1 MLRCSLLTL
10 LTLICVAAAQGQTD
24 STKVYRGTVGD
35 KHVEM
40 RLTVAGSKVTGTYF
54 YDQFK
59 QEIPLEGT
67 YDSKMVLQLEE
78 GAGKKKTGKFV
89 CKAEP
94 ESLEVDVECEWS
106 RPDGK
111 GQRLVF
117 LNEQGVRFKKDSKLV
132 PKILNDR
139 KTKASGSYP
148 QLTAAVMTEG
158 MRGFNQLV
166 ESKIQAAVKEF
177 GSYAEAG
184 SVFDTNYDVMWA
196 NDQFISIQF
205 EEYVDAGGAHPNTRL
220 WTINFNLETNKEL
233 TIDDVF
239 MPKSN
244 YAAEIA
250 KFAAKDISRRA
261 DKLERDEAQRTNRQP
276 EKRADPFMSE
286 DGLPEMD
293 TWALTPKG
301 FAVYFDFPHVMAVFD
316 RTIVPYGMVARYLR
330 PDGVVPLVR

>member
-1 MLRCSLLTL
+1 LLRCSLLTL

-111 GQRLVF
+111 
-117 LNEQGVRFKKDSKLV
+117 D
-132 PKILNDR
+132 
-139 KTKASGSYP
+139 
-148 QLTAAVMTEG
+148 
-158 MRGFNQLV
+158 
-166 ESKIQAAVKEF
+166 
-177 GSYAEAG
+177 
-184 SVFDTNYDVMWA
+184 
-196 NDQFISIQF
+196 
-205 EEYVDAGGAHPNTRL
+205 
-220 WTINFNLETNKEL
+220 
-233 TIDDVF
+233 
-239 MPKSN
+239 
-244 YAAEIA
+244 
-250 KFAAKDISRRA
+250 
-261 DKLERDEAQRTNRQP
+261 
-276 EKRADPFMSE
+276 
-286 DGLPEMD
+286 
-293 TWALTPKG
+293 
-301 FAVYFDFPHVMAVFD
+301 
-316 RTIVPYGMVARYLR
+316 
-330 PDGVVPLVR
+330 